1 LPWAIDFHGKVLQ
14 RGKAM
19 LMPSMDDMGMVERAA
34 LYPSGTVLS
43 TDGLL
48 TKDNGK
54 IDLL

>member
-1 LPWAIDFHGKVLQ
+1 
-14 RGKAM
+14 M